1 MGTPP
6 AKNRLTVASRWS
18 DLGLC
23 FLFCVL
29 YCAVLCLLRMA
40 KPCLSCILLRRCW
53 PVWVQSLLCSTYVFA
68 QDFRFILI
76 GRSDAASR
84 IARRLA
90 GFSDEYYSK
99 PKQPRTHIHEPS
111 PSTSTMQYV
120 GTLLTLPCRYIHVD
134 VLPYSGSLVVS
145 SSHSAYT
152 HSRDS

>member
-6 AKNRLTVASRWS
+6 AKNRLTVASKWS

-23 FLFCVL
+23 FVFCVL

-40 KPCLSCILLRRCW
+40 KPCLSCILQRRCW

-99 PKQPRTHIHEPS
+99 PNSRARISMNHPHPQLRT
-111 PSTSTMQYV
+111 V